1 MYLKTHVND
10 FKETM
15 PIVRALGNRNLK
27 EEHWLEIKT
36 LLNMLDFPLEERNF
50 TLGELMGFKV
60 SAMQEEI
67 ENISVTA
74 TQESKLSKQILDI
87 TETWNKTEFD
97 IEKYREKDYIL
108 SGIDKVVVI
117 LDESLSEISDI

>member
-1 MYLKTHVND
+1 M
-10 FKETM
+10 
-15 PIVRALGNRNLK
+15 RALGNRNLK

>member
-1 MYLKTHVND
+1 
-10 FKETM
+10 M
-15 PIVRALGNRNLK
+15 PIVKALGNRFLK
-27 EEHWLEIKT
+27 EEHWFEIKT
-36 LLNMLDFPLEERNF
+36 LLNMQDFPLEERNF
-50 TLGELMGFKV
+50 SLGELMGFKI

-74 TQESKLSKQILDI
+74 TQEFKLGKQISDI

-97 IEKYREKDYIL
+97 IEKYKDKDYIL
-108 SGIDKVVVI
+108 SGVDKVVVI